1 MSEDVAPARLG
12 GRDLLR
18 VSAAGLRSRPLRV
31 VLSALGIAVGIGAMV
46 AVVGIAA
53 SSRAQLDATLSRL
66 GTNLLTVAPGKT
78 LFGENAQLPT
88 ESVGMAARIGPVL
101 EVSATSRVTGARVYR
116 NDRIDPDRSGG
127 ISVLAAHTDLP
138 VTVGTSV
145 VAGVWFNEATAS
157 YPTAVLGRDA
167 ARSLGIDRVD
177 PDTQIW
183 LGGHWFTVI
192 GILGDAPLATELDS
206 AALVGW
212 PVAQQLLGS
221 DGHATT
227 LYLRSTDEAVD
238 AVRDV
243 LPRTVNPANPE
254 QVAVSRP
261 SDALEARVA
270 ANRTFTGLLLGVG
283 AVALLVGGIGVANT
297 MVISVL
303 ERRGEIGLRR
313 ALGATRT
320 HICLQFLGEALLLSA
335 LGSLA
340 GLVVG
345 TATTAGYAM
354 TQGWPVAVPGYAL
367 LGALL
372 ATLVIGTLAGSY
384 PAVRA
389 ARLSPT
395 EALLTD

>member
-1 MSEDVAPARLG
+1 VSEDVAPARIG

-18 VSAAGLRSRPLRV
+18 VSAAGLRARPLRV

-78 LFGENAQLPT
+78 LFGENAQLPR
-88 ESVGMAARIGPVL
+88 ESVGMANRIGPVL
-101 EVSATSRVTGARVYR
+101 GVSATSRVTGARVYR

-127 ISVLAAHTDLP
+127 ITVLAAHTDLP
-138 VTVGTSV
+138 GTVGTSV

-157 YPTAVLGRDA
+157 FPTVVLGREA
-167 ARSLGIDRVD
+167 ARSLGIDQVTS
-177 PDTQIW
+177 DTQIW

-192 GILGDAPLATELDS
+192 GVLGEAPLATELDN

-212 PVAQQLLGS
+212 PVAERLLGS

-227 LYLRSTDEAVD
+227 LYLRSTDDAVEAV
-238 AVRDV
+238 REV

-261 SDALEARVA
+261 SEALEARVA

-340 GLVVG
+340 GLLVG
-345 TATTAGYAM
+345 AAATTGYAL
-354 TQGWPVAVPGYAL
+354 TQGWPVAVPGYLL
-367 LGALL
+367 LGALV